1 MQSAKAK
8 KSQVFFFEDYS
19 AKDLNEN
26 KIGRKGLSLFE
37 LKDMDVPVP
46 EFFVVS
52 SDVFVDVA
60 FKSLDE
66 NSKKLLAKGRNPERE
81 EVEAV
86 FLKANFPK
94 EIEEEILSAY
104 TRLSGFT
111 DAWVSVRSS
120 VVFPEN
126 HKVSFSGVFSTELNV
141 RKFDDLR
148 DAVKRIFAS
157 MFCDDVVA
165 YASKMGIDLADVKMS
180 VVVQKMVQS
189 EVSGVVFTVDPI
201 TQDNTKLSIEA
212 VYGLGDVI
220 SLGEIT
226 PDTYLLN
233 KKDLTIAEKHIAP
246 QEWMKVRTTRSSKGK
261 GNEEKIKISS
271 SWSHKQK
278 LSDKD
283 MKEISKIA
291 LIVENKSRQIQ
302 NIEWVLSGGRFW
314 ILQNKPLYE
323 PSVDENVV
331 VLSNDLT
338 RKTLREL
345 IIGFV
350 EKYKGES
357 MIVAQAVTD
366 AQRMMK
372 RNSNEAAR
380 KLEKLILSAKKE
392 SETEHIETKQT
403 DFVASGIGASFGVAT
418 GKVTVVDKPVDKKF
432 TKEDI
437 LLIKKY
443 SSEMESMII
452 SSGGVIMDTG
462 GLTSDTAILCREVG
476 IPAILGTKTA
486 SDSIKSGDWVKI
498 DGNSGTVYL
507 VEKEKVQPKENV
519 HPVVQAYSE
528 GNVTGAEE
536 IQQSKEEKESQ
547 EEKEKQED
555 KEIALP
561 PKDTTLPPS
570 ATKVFS
576 MTDVGP
582 KKLFDYVGNS
592 HGIVYVDL
600 DKILIEDGRHI
611 MAYVED
617 KKFVDFS
624 NSICEK
630 VLEYVDLAHGDE
642 VVISIGSRK
651 VKDFKD
657 LTKGK
662 TYEESSVPDNAYGAT
677 HYINNLDILKRVIK
691 IVRRIRNVY
700 KKRNVSVAL
709 HSPMS
714 GDNMR
719 EFKKQLSGEKLRRT
733 SSFKIY
739 AILDNPSEVILADE
753 IVSTKIDGL
762 ILNMP
767 RIARQMQGFNFD
779 ETKAKYD
786 LTKSSVFKVLDNV
799 LEVVRDQT
807 DNIIVIVENSK
818 PLLRYCVQAGV
829 YGISV
834 FAEDVA
840 EARKVVFDEE
850 SKLILDK

>member
-1 MQSAKAK
+1 MQSANTK
-8 KSQVFFFEDYS
+8 KDQIFFFEDYS

-26 KIGRKGLSLFE
+26 RIGRKGLSLFQ

-46 EFFVVS
+46 EFFVLS
-52 SDVFVDVA
+52 SDVFVDLA
-60 FKSLDE
+60 FNTLESS
-66 NSKKLLAKGRNPERE
+66 NKKLLAKGRNPETE
-81 EVEAV
+81 EVESV
-86 FLKANFPK
+86 FLKGDFSK
-94 EIEEEILSAY
+94 EVEEEILSAY

-126 HKVSFSGVFSTELNV
+126 PQVSFSGVFSTELNV
-141 RKFDDLR
+141 RKFDEVKI
-148 DAVKRIFAS
+148 AIKRIFAS

-212 VYGLGDVI
+212 VFGLGDVI

-226 PDTYLLN
+226 PDSYLLN
-233 KKDLTIAEKHIAP
+233 KKDLTIAEKHISP
-246 QEWMKVRTTRSSKGK
+246 QEWMKVRTLRSSKGK
-261 GNEEKIKISS
+261 SNVEKIKISS
-271 SWSHKQK
+271 SWSHRQK

-283 MKEISKIA
+283 MEEISKIA

-323 PSVDENVV
+323 PSKDESVRA
-331 VLSNDLT
+331 LSGDLS
-338 RKTLREL
+338 RKNIRDL

-357 MIVAQAVTD
+357 MIVSQAVSD

-372 RNSNEAAR
+372 RNSGEATR
-380 KLEKLILSAKKE
+380 KLERLIISAKKE
-392 SETEHIETKQT
+392 TETEPTVTKQT

-418 GKVTVVDKPVDKKF
+418 GKVTVVDGPVDKKF

-437 LLIKKY
+437 LLIKRY

-452 SSGGVIMDTG
+452 ASGGVIMDTG

-476 IPAILGTKTA
+476 IPAIVGTNTA
-486 SDSIKSGDWVKI
+486 SNTIKSGDWVKI
-498 DGNSGTVYL
+498 DGNAGTVYL
-507 VEKEKVQPKENV
+507 VEREKVQPKENV

-528 GNVTGAEE
+528 GNISGIEQV
-536 IQQSKEEKESQ
+536 Q
-547 EEKEKQED
+547 EEKEQE
-555 KEIALP
+555 EVQEVEVLLP

-570 ATKVFS
+570 ATKIFS
-576 MTDVGP
+576 MADVEP
-582 KKLFDYVGNS
+582 KKLFNYIGNA

-630 VLEYVDLAHGDE
+630 ILEYVDLVHGEE
-642 VVISIGSRK
+642 VIISIGSRK
-651 VKDFKD
+651 VKDFRE

-662 TYEESSVPDNAYGAT
+662 TYEESSLPDEAYGAT
-677 HYINNLDILKRVIK
+677 HYINNLDILKRIIK
-691 IVRRIRNVY
+691 IVRRIRNVH
-700 KKRNVSVAL
+700 KKRNVSIAL

-739 AILDNPSEVILADE
+739 AVLDNPAEVILADE
-753 IVSTKIDGL
+753 IVTTKIDGL

-779 ETKAKYD
+779 DSKAKYD
-786 LTKSSVFKVLDNV
+786 LTKSSVFKVLDNIID
-799 LEVVRDQT
+799 VVKDEA
-807 DNIIVIVENSK
+807 DSIIVVVENSK
-818 PLLRYCVQAGV
+818 PLLRYCVQTGV

-834 FAEDVA
+834 FSEDIA
-840 EARKVVFDEE
+840 EARKVVFEEE
-850 SKLILDK
+850 SKLILSK

>member
-1 MQSAKAK
+1 MQSANTK
-8 KSQVFFFEDYS
+8 KDQIFFFEDYS

-26 KIGRKGLSLFE
+26 RIGRKGLSLFQ

-46 EFFVVS
+46 EFFVLS
-52 SDVFVDVA
+52 SDVFVDLA
-60 FKSLDE
+60 FNTLESS
-66 NSKKLLAKGRNPERE
+66 NKKLLAKGRNPETE
-81 EVEAV
+81 EVESV
-86 FLKANFPK
+86 FLKGDFSK
-94 EIEEEILSAY
+94 EVEEEILSAY

-126 HKVSFSGVFSTELNV
+126 PQVSFSGVFSTELNV
-141 RKFDDLR
+141 RKFDEVKI
-148 DAVKRIFAS
+148 AIKRIFAS

-212 VYGLGDVI
+212 VFGLGDVI

-226 PDTYLLN
+226 PDSYLLN
-233 KKDLTIAEKHIAP
+233 KKDLTIAEKHISP
-246 QEWMKVRTTRSSKGK
+246 QEWMKVRTLRSSKGK
-261 GNEEKIKISS
+261 SNVEKIKISS
-271 SWSHKQK
+271 SWSHRQK

-283 MKEISKIA
+283 MEEISKIA

-323 PSVDENVV
+323 PSKDESVRA
-331 VLSNDLT
+331 LSGDLS
-338 RKTLREL
+338 RKNIRDL

-357 MIVAQAVTD
+357 MIVSQAVSD

-372 RNSNEAAR
+372 RNSGEATR
-380 KLEKLILSAKKE
+380 KLERLIISAKKE
-392 SETEHIETKQT
+392 TETEPTVTKQT

-418 GKVTVVDKPVDKKF
+418 GKVTVVDGPVDKKF

-437 LLIKKY
+437 LLIKRY

-452 SSGGVIMDTG
+452 ASGGVIMDTG

-476 IPAILGTKTA
+476 IPAIVGTNTA
-486 SDSIKSGDWVKI
+486 SNTIKSGDWVKI
-498 DGNSGTVYL
+498 DGNAGTVYL
-507 VEKEKVQPKENV
+507 VEREKVQPKENV

-528 GNVTGAEE
+528 GNISGIEQV
-536 IQQSKEEKESQ
+536 Q
-547 EEKEKQED
+547 EEKEQE
-555 KEIALP
+555 EVQEVEVLLP

-570 ATKVFS
+570 ATKIFS
-576 MTDVGP
+576 MADVEP
-582 KKLFDYVGNS
+582 KKLFNYIGNA

-630 VLEYVDLAHGDE
+630 ILEYVDLAHGEE
-642 VVISIGSRK
+642 VIISIGSRK
-651 VKDFKD
+651 VKDFRE

-662 TYEESSVPDNAYGAT
+662 TYEESSLPDEAYGAT
-677 HYINNLDILKRVIK
+677 HYINNLDILKRIIK
-691 IVRRIRNVY
+691 IVRRIRNVH
-700 KKRNVSVAL
+700 KKRNVSIAL

-739 AILDNPSEVILADE
+739 AVLDNPAEVILADE
-753 IVSTKIDGL
+753 IVTTKIDGL

-779 ETKAKYD
+779 DSKAKYD
-786 LTKSSVFKVLDNV
+786 LTKSSVFKVLDNIID
-799 LEVVRDQT
+799 VVKDEA
-807 DNIIVIVENSK
+807 DSIIVVVENSK
-818 PLLRYCVQAGV
+818 PLLRYCVQTGV

-834 FAEDVA
+834 FSEDIA
-840 EARKVVFDEE
+840 EARKVVFEEE
-850 SKLILDK
+850 SKLILSK